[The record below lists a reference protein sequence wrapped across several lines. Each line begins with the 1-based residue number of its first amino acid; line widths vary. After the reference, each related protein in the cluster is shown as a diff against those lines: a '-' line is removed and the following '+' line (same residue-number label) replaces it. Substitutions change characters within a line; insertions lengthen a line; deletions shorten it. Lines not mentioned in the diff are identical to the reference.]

1 MTETPTRR
9 SATDYLALALGEQTT
24 TTGHRTEMLEPELQ
38 ELLSRYG
45 SAAVHNTLRAL
56 DPCHGYPD
64 FTGAGALPQARETD
78 PGTSHAAAAD
88 PRRRMRAAGQ
98 VAELLL
104 AFADDPDEGTPEEG
118 YTAEQVC
125 DYVVSLTFGDTRPS
139 WRRVSDLRRLGLVAP
154 TGESRTSPTTGLDA
168 EVLTITKRGTEVADE
183 ILTARA
189 GGRKSIRLD
198 VKGA

>member
-1 MTETPTRR
+1 MTDQPNRR
-9 SATDYLALALGEQTT
+9 TAADYLADALGTT
-24 TTGHRTEMLEPELQ
+24 PAEPAEHRAVRELVA
-38 ELLSRYG
+38 RYG
-45 SAAVHNTLRAL
+45 SDAVHNALRAV
-56 DPCHGYPD
+56 DPCHGLD
-64 FTGAGALPQARETD
+64 FTGAGSLPQARTTD
-78 PGTSHAAAAD
+78 PDTSNAAAAD

-118 YTAEQVC
+118 YTAEQAC
-125 DYVVSLTFGDTRPS
+125 NYVRMTTSHAVRPS

-154 TGESRTSPTTGLDA
+154 TGGVRRTSADLEA
-168 EVLTITKRGTEVADE
+168 EVLTITTRGVEVADE

-198 VKGA
+198 VD